1 MTSAAAVAEKEIA
14 LVTKAE
20 LVELALWENKHAEAK
35 KRASAAEKEVGF
47 RRQALAEKVLG
58 LKSSDDLKK
67 LSPRQVDKIFV
78 ERRAAG
84 DWKPERGAPVFSFV
98 ETSHRTSPAWKEIYV
113 GEFGESAASKIINE
127 TPVTH
132 SYAVEVTLP

>member
-1 MTSAAAVAEKEIA
+1 MSTAATAAEKEIA

-20 LVELALWENKHAEAK
+20 LVELALWENKYVETK
-35 KRASAAEKEVGF
+35 KRASAAEKELSF
-47 RRQALAEKVLG
+47 RRQALVEKVLG

-67 LSPRQVDKIFV
+67 LSPRQVDKLFV

-84 DWKPERGAPVFSFV
+84 DWKPERGAPVFSFI
-98 ETSHRTSPAWKEIYV
+98 ETSHGTYPAWKQIYI
-113 GEFGESAASKIINE
+113 GEFGESAAAGIVND

-132 SYAVEVTLP
+132 SYAVEVTLT